1 MPQRTRDKG
10 VKPRSARTDRRTF
23 VDKLAH
29 FECSA
34 ILGNSISDPFSVKS
48 GAVQGSIMSPIL
60 FLVVIDWMERQVTS
74 DKRRGIQWTI
84 LSHLEDIDFADDLAE
99 I

>member
-1 MPQRTRDKG
+1 
-10 VKPRSARTDRRTF
+10 
-23 VDKLAH
+23 
-29 FECSA
+29 
-34 ILGNSISDPFSVKS
+34 
-48 GAVQGSIMSPIL
+48 MSPIL

-84 LSHLEDIDFADDLAE
+84 LSHLKDIDFADDLAE